1 MKLTDLIG
9 KDDLIALQNELH
21 DTFSFNVDIMDAEG
35 KKVVGH
41 TWGNELC
48 PLIRDDAKGFGAI
61 CAPAGQMFHHMLSTT
76 KEPIAEFCDGGMM
89 RAGVPVIHDGEYI
102 GAVGGCG
109 LASDDDEVDAFT
121 IGMMS
126 DLDEAVVEEK
136 AKTVT
141 VVSEAKVKEI
151 QEYIAKRIQDLID

>member
-1 MKLTDLIG
+1 MNLTDLIG
-9 KDDLIALQNELH
+9 KDDLIALQNELR
-21 DTFSFNVDIMDAEG
+21 DAFGLNADIMDAEG

-48 PLIRDDAKGFGAI
+48 STIRDDAKGFGSI
-61 CAPAGQMFHHMLSTT
+61 CAPAGQMFHHVLSTT

-89 RAGVPVIHDGEYI
+89 RVAVPVLHDGEYI

-109 LASDDDEVDAFT
+109 LAPDDDEVDTFT

-126 DLDEAVVEEK
+126 DLDEAVLTEK
-136 AKTVT
+136 AKTVA
-141 VVSEAKVKEI
+141 VGSQDKIKEI
-151 QEYIAKRIQDLID
+151 QSYITRRVEELIG